1 MKRRTGWLIGLALLI
16 AIGASVWRAA
26 STRHSKQSAI
36 AAATQPREMP
46 VRVGPQEVVQLQP
59 RQLQLTVP
67 VSGVV
72 QAVRSAVVK
81 AYVAGELRG
90 LQVREGDSVRKGQE
104 LARVDATEVEA
115 RWRQTR
121 QQADAA
127 QAQLQLSQRQHDNN
141 QALVT
146 QGFISTTALATSQS
160 NLDAARANLAA
171 AQAAADVARKSVTDS
186 VLRSPMDGQVS
197 QRLVQDGERVGVE
210 TRVLEIVDPSDLEV
224 VAQLA
229 PADSVRV
236 QVGQQAQLQVQGAG
250 EDVASVPARVVRI
263 NPSAQAG
270 SRSVAVYLR
279 VQDAPANA
287 NATVNVNVN
296 AGVAQGAT
304 PIVRPGLYLQGRIVT
319 GQTEQ
324 LAVPLTAVRTDQPQ
338 PYVQLLQP
346 AGESDA
352 DKALLRVQ
360 HRPVTLGSQSAQ
372 DGATWIAVSSGLQAG
387 DRVLAGSVGGLRA
400 GTAVQLQPLQ
410 QVQQPQAAPAAGA
423 R

>member
-250 EDVASVPARVVRI
+250 DDVASVPARVVRI

-279 VQDAPANA
+279 VQDAPVNA
-287 NATVNVNVN
+287 NVN
-296 AGVAQGAT
+296 AGAAQGST

>member
-1 MKRRTGWLIGLALLI
+1 MKRRTGWLICLALLI

-104 LARVDATEVEA
+104 LARVDATEV
-115 RWRQTR
+115 QTR

-186 VLRSPMDGQVS
+186 VLRSPMDGQVA

-250 EDVASVPARVVRI
+250 DDVAAVPARVVRI

-279 VQDAPANA
+279 VQAAP
-287 NATVNVNVN
+287 VN
-296 AGVAQGAT
+296 AGAAGRSI
-304 PIVRPGLYLQGRIVT
+304 PIVRPGLYLQGSIVT

-352 DKALLRVQ
+352 DKSLLRVQ

-400 GTAVQLQPLQ
+400 GTAVQMQ
-410 QVQQPQAAPAAGA
+410 QMQQAPQPQAAPAPGA

>member
-16 AIGASVWRAA
+16 AIGASAWRAA
-26 STRHSKQSAI
+26 STRHSKEAAI

-115 RWRQTR
+115 RWRQAR

-127 QAQLQLSQRQHDNN
+127 QAQLQLAQRQHDNN

-186 VLRSPMDGQVS
+186 VLRSPMDGQVA

-210 TRVLEIVDPSDLEV
+210 TRVLEIVDPSELEV

-236 QVGQQAQLQVQGAG
+236 QVGQQALLQVQGAG
-250 EDVASVPARVVRI
+250 DDVA
-263 NPSAQAG
+263 
-270 SRSVAVYLR
+270 
-279 VQDAPANA
+279 
-287 NATVNVNVN
+287 
-296 AGVAQGAT
+296 
-304 PIVRPGLYLQGRIVT
+304 
-319 GQTEQ
+319 
-324 LAVPLTAVRTDQPQ
+324 AVPLTAVRTDQPQ

-346 AGESDA
+346 AGESEA
-352 DKALLRVQ
+352 DKSLLRVQ

-372 DGATWIAVSSGLQAG
+372 DGATWIAVSTGLQAG

-400 GTAVQLQPLQ
+400 GTAVQMQ
-410 QVQQPQAAPAAGA
+410 QMQQAQAAPAPGA

>member
-26 STRHSKQSAI
+26 STRHARQAAI
-36 AAATQPREMP
+36 SAATQPRELP
-46 VRVGPQEVVQLQP
+46 VRVAPGEVLVLQP
-59 RQLQLTVP
+59 RQLALSVP

-115 RWRQTR
+115 RLRQAR

-127 QAQLQLSQRQHDNN
+127 QAQVQLSQRQHDNN

-210 TRVLEIVDPSDLEV
+210 TRVLEIVDPSELEV

-236 QVGQQAQLQVQGAG
+236 QVGQQALLQVQGAG
-250 EDVASVPARVVRI
+250 EEVASVPARVVRI
-263 NPSAQAG
+263 NPSAQPG

-279 VQDAPANA
+279 VQDAPA
-287 NATVNVNVN
+287 
-296 AGVAQGAT
+296 GPGAAARPV

-324 LAVPLTAVRTDQPQ
+324 LAVPLTAVRTDQTQ

-346 AGESDA
+346 AGGSDA
-352 DKALLRVQ
+352 DRTLLRVQ
-360 HRPVTLGSQSAQ
+360 HRPVMLGGQSAQ

-387 DRVLAGSVGGLRA
+387 DKVLAGSVGGLRA
-400 GTAVQLQPLQ
+400 GTAVQWQDAPPPDAPP
-410 QVQQPQAAPAAGA
+410 VNGAGMPAAGT

>member
-26 STRHSKQSAI
+26 AMRQAKQGAI
-36 AAATQPREMP
+36 AAATQPRELP
-46 VRVGPQEVVQLQP
+46 VRVSAQELVPIQP
-59 RQLQLTVP
+59 RQLALTIP
-67 VSGVV
+67 ASGVV

-104 LARVDATEVEA
+104 LAHVDATELEA
-115 RWRQTR
+115 RWRQAR
-121 QQADAA
+121 EQADAS
-127 QAQLQLSQRQHDNN
+127 QAQWQLARRQHDNN
-141 QALVT
+141 KALVT

-160 NLDAARANLAA
+160 NLDAAQANLAA
-171 AQAAADVARKSVTDS
+171 ARAAADAARKSVTDS

-210 TRVLEIVDPSDLEV
+210 TRVLEIVDPSELEV

-236 QVGQQAQLQVQGAG
+236 QVGQRALLQVQGAG
-250 EDVASVPARVVRI
+250 TDVAAVTARVVRI

-279 VQDAPANA
+279 LQEPGPA
-287 NATVNVNVN
+287 ATSL
-296 AGVAQGAT
+296 
-304 PIVRPGLYLQGRIVT
+304 PIIRPGLYLQGSIVT
-319 GQTEQ
+319 GSVEQ

-346 AGESDA
+346 DPATATGH
-352 DKALLRVQ
+352 KPLRVQ
-360 HRPVTLGSQSAQ
+360 HRPVALGSQSAQ
-372 DGATWIAVSSGLQAG
+372 DGATWIAVSSGLQVG
-387 DRVLAGSVGGLRA
+387 DRVLAGSVGGLRS
-400 GTAVQLQPLQ
+400 GTAVQLEDAP
-410 QVQQPQAAPAAGA
+410 PAADSSTPATKA

>member
-16 AIGASVWRAA
+16 AIGASAWRAA

-46 VRVGPQEVVQLQP
+46 VRVGPQEVVQLQQ

-115 RWRQTR
+115 RWRQAR

-171 AQAAADVARKSVTDS
+171 AQAAADAARKSVTDS
-186 VLRSPMDGQVS
+186 VLRSPIDGQVS

-250 EDVASVPARVVRI
+250 DDVAAVPARVVRI

-279 VQDAPANA
+279 VQAAP
-287 NATVNVNVN
+287 VN
-296 AGVAQGAT
+296 AGAAGRSI
-304 PIVRPGLYLQGRIVT
+304 PIVRPGLYLQGSIVT

-346 AGESDA
+346 AGESEA
-352 DKALLRVQ
+352 DKSLLRVQ

-410 QVQQPQAAPAAGA
+410 QVQQSQAAPAAGA

>member
-26 STRHSKQSAI
+26 STRHSKQTAI

-115 RWRQTR
+115 RLRQAR

-127 QAQLQLSQRQHDNN
+127 QAQLQLTQRQHDNN

-186 VLRSPMDGQVS
+186 VLRSPMDGQVA

-250 EDVASVPARVVRI
+250 EDVAAVPASVVRI

-279 VQDAPANA
+279 VQDAPANTA
-287 NATVNVNVN
+287 
-296 AGVAQGAT
+296 AGAAGRST

-346 AGESDA
+346 AGDSDA
-352 DKALLRVQ
+352 DKTLLRVQ
-360 HRPVTLGSQSAQ
+360 HRQVTLGSQSAQ

-387 DRVLAGSVGGLRA
+387 DKVLAGSVGGLRA
-400 GTAVQLQPLQ
+400 GTAVQLQDTQ
-410 QVQQPQAAPAAGA
+410 AQPASPPSAGA

>member
-1 MKRRTGWLIGLALLI
+1 MKRRTGWLIGLVII
-16 AIGASVWRAA
+16 AAIAASVWRAA
-26 STRHSKQSAI
+26 STRGARQQAI
-36 AAATQPREMP
+36 AQAAQPQELP
-46 VRVGPQEVVQLQP
+46 VRIAAREVIVLQP
-59 RQLQLTVP
+59 RPLTLAVP

-90 LQVREGDSVRKGQE
+90 LSVREGDSVRKGQE
-104 LARVDATEVEA
+104 LARVDATEADA
-115 RWRQTR
+115 RWRQAR

-171 AQAAADVARKSVTDS
+171 ARAAADAARKTVSDT
-186 VLRSPMDGQVS
+186 VLRSPMDGQIA

-210 TRVLEIVDPSDLEV
+210 TKVLEIVDPTELEI
-224 VAQLA
+224 VAQLP

-236 QVGQQAQLQVQGAG
+236 QVGQAASLRVQG
-250 EDVASVPARVVRI
+250 VAEGLDTVAARVVRI

-270 SRSVAVYLR
+270 SRTVAVYLQVLPR
-279 VQDAPANA
+279 QRGAAGAAP
-287 NATVNVNVN
+287 
-296 AGVAQGAT
+296 
-304 PIVRPGLYLQGRIVT
+304 ILRPGLFLQGQIIT
-319 GQTEQ
+319 GQTEE
-324 LAVPLTAVRTDQPQ
+324 LAVPLTALRTDQPR

-346 AGESDA
+346 AQAGDG
-352 DKALLRVQ
+352 KAALRVQ
-360 HRPVTLGSQSAQ
+360 HRQVEAGSQSAQ
-372 DGATWIAVSSGLQAG
+372 DGMTWVAVRSGLQPG
-387 DRVLAGSVGGLRA
+387 DRVLAGSVGGLRDGTLVELD
-400 GTAVQLQPLQ
+400 GTAADG
-410 QVQQPQAAPAAGA
+410 AAPVPAPAGA

>member
-1 MKRRTGWLIGLALLI
+1 MKRRTGWLICLALLI

-127 QAQLQLSQRQHDNN
+127 QAQLQLAQRQHDNN

-186 VLRSPMDGQVS
+186 VLRSPMDGQVA

-236 QVGQQAQLQVQGAG
+236 QVGQQALLQVQGAG
-250 EDVASVPARVVRI
+250 DDVAAVPARVVRI

-279 VQDAPANA
+279 VQAAP
-287 NATVNVNVN
+287 VN
-296 AGVAQGAT
+296 AGAAGRSI
-304 PIVRPGLYLQGRIVT
+304 PIVRPGLYLQGSIVT

-324 LAVPLTAVRTDQPQ
+324 LAVLLIAVRTD
-338 PYVQLLQP
+338 
-346 AGESDA
+346 
-352 DKALLRVQ
+352 
-360 HRPVTLGSQSAQ
+360 
-372 DGATWIAVSSGLQAG
+372 
-387 DRVLAGSVGGLRA
+387 
-400 GTAVQLQPLQ
+400 
-410 QVQQPQAAPAAGA
+410 
-423 R
+423 

>member
-1 MKRRTGWLIGLALLI
+1 MKRRTGWLICLALLI

-104 LARVDATEVEA
+104 LARVDATEVA
-115 RWRQTR
+115 R

-186 VLRSPMDGQVS
+186 VLRSPMDGQVA

-236 QVGQQAQLQVQGAG
+236 QVGQQALLQVQGAG
-250 EDVASVPARVVRI
+250 DDVAAVPARVVRI

-279 VQDAPANA
+279 VQAAP
-287 NATVNVNVN
+287 VN
-296 AGVAQGAT
+296 AGAAGRSI
-304 PIVRPGLYLQGRIVT
+304 PIVRPGLYLQGSIVT

-352 DKALLRVQ
+352 DKSLLRVQ

-372 DGATWIAVSSGLQAG
+372 DGATWIAVSTGLQAG

-400 GTAVQLQPLQ
+400 GTAVQMQ
-410 QVQQPQAAPAAGA
+410 QMQQAPQSLAAPAPGA

>member
-16 AIGASVWRAA
+16 AIGASAWRAA
-26 STRHSKQSAI
+26 STRHSKQAAI

-115 RWRQTR
+115 RWRQAR

-127 QAQLQLSQRQHDNN
+127 QAQLQLAQRQHDNN

-186 VLRSPMDGQVS
+186 VLRSPMDGQVA

-210 TRVLEIVDPSDLEV
+210 TRVLEIVDPSELEV

-236 QVGQQAQLQVQGAG
+236 QVGQQALLQVQGAG
-250 EDVASVPARVVRI
+250 DDVAAVPARVVRI

-270 SRSVAVYLR
+270 SRSVAVYLH
-279 VQDAPANA
+279 VQAAP
-287 NATVNVNVN
+287 VN
-296 AGVAQGAT
+296 AGAAGRSI
-304 PIVRPGLYLQGRIVT
+304 PIVRPGLYLQGSIVT

-346 AGESDA
+346 ADESEA
-352 DKALLRVQ
+352 DKSLLRVQ

-372 DGATWIAVSSGLQAG
+372 DGATWIAVSTGLQAG

-400 GTAVQLQPLQ
+400 GTAVQMQPSQ
-410 QVQQPQAAPAAGA
+410 QMQAPQTQAAPAPGA